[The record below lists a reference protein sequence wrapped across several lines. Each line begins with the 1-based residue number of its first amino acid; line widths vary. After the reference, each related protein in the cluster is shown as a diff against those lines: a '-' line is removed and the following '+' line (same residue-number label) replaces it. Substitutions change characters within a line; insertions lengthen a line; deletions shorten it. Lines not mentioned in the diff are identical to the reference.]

1 MKPRASTGVHGP
13 IFDAIFEAHRF
24 LNRQAR
30 TRTSARNCIQVFA
43 HTRRKR
49 AIHVKLTDQT
59 AVLIHQIADKSKV
72 IGIFIKVGIAGL
84 TEKPIAVKKMAGRL
98 Q

>member
-1 MKPRASTGVHGP
+1 MKPRANTCEHRQS
-13 IFDAIFEAHRF
+13 FDAIFEAHRF
-24 LNRQAR
+24 PNRQAR
-30 TRTSARNCIQVFA
+30 IRTSARNCIQVSA

-59 AVLIHQIADKSKV
+59 AVLIHQIADKSKM

-84 TEKPIAVKKMAGRL
+84 TEKPIAVKKMPGRL